1 MELIKYDKQSRNGKD
16 IWYEILENGFNIYI
30 AQTQRPAYVQTEPYI
45 PDPSKSY
52 EENAKQM
59 CADLSEKA
67 HYVPTP
73 EFKLTEDMYTE
84 MQSNIDY
91 LMLLNDPDSATEEET

>member
-52 EENAKQM
+52 EDNAKDM
-59 CADLSEKA
+59 CENLCIAIDSGKDPFEDR
-67 HYVPTP
+67 
-73 EFKLTEDMYTE
+73 LTAVEA
-84 MQSNIDY
+84 NIDY
-91 LMLLNDPDSATEEET
+91 LMLLTDADSIDASEE